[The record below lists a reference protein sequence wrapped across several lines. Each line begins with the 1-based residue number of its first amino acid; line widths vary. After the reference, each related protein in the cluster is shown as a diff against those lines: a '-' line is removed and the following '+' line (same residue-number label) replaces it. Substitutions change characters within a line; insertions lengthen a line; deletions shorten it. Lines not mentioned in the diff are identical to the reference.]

1 MQQPRMIVQFNRR
14 YAAFNAGEQAGFP
27 KQTADVLARQGIV
40 SILGP
45 AKVRLP
51 DGTVAAGPTAPA
63 TPRK

>member
-1 MQQPRMIVQFNRR
+1 VQQPRMIVQFNRR

-27 KQTADVLARQGIV
+27 KQTADMLARQGVV

-51 DGTVAAGPTAPA
+51 DGTIAAGSAAAVP
-63 TPRK
+63 PRK